1 MMANPMKPQLSE
13 AERQRRARH
22 RAMSVAQFCQ
32 DYNVGR
38 TKAYEEINSG
48 RLLARKNGK
57 RTLITED
64 DAEDW
69 LQHLPAFEAAR

>member
-1 MMANPMKPQLSE
+1 MKPKISE
-13 AERQRRARH
+13 AERRRRGTQ

-38 TKAYEEINSG
+38 TKAYQEIGLG
-48 RLLARKNGK
+48 RLQARKNGK
-57 RTLITED
+57 RTIITED

-69 LQHLPAFEAAR
+69 LHHLPVFEARDHR